1 MTRTLVAVAI
11 MFLLYPK
18 YALAVVTEMRLSL
31 TLKIPAVVKSAGLK
45 FQKPEEL
52 SGTRNQSE

>member
-1 MTRTLVAVAI
+1 MTRTVLGVAI

-18 YALAVVTEMRLSL
+18 YALAVVTEMRPSL

-45 FQKPEEL
+45 SQKPEV
-52 SGTRNQSE
+52 